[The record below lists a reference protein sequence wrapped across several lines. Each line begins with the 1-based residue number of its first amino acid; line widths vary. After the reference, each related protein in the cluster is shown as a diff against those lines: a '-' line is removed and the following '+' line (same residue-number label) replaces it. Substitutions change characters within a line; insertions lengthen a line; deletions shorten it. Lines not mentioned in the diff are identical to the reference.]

1 MKKYLIIFIDVVCMI
16 SGAILFILGIV
27 ATLETLFGSK
37 ITETILEKLHII
49 WIIKIFWRAF
59 LLSLATFIITYML
72 EKKLNN

>member
-49 WIIKIFWRAF
+49 WIKKIFWRAF
-59 LLSLATFIITYML
+59 LLSLATFIITYLL

>member
-49 WIIKIFWRAF
+49 WIKEIFWRAF